1 MVLVFPASALFS
13 KISLQRLEDFEFI
26 NQQGKKL
33 RQSNLHAFLSNLRP
47 DCPRDVSCVAGV
59 RGFGRLGP
67 KLPQCRKTCV
77 SRSGVTTGN
86 SHISQARS
94 FWIIW
99 QDSIMIM
106 IISLNSCQFF
116 FYQNHSVHL
125 LDNTSFKITTESWM
139 KCGARF
145 SREFAPLTHLD
156 LEMKTKPLQV
166 QMIT

>member
-116 FYQNHSVHL
+116 FTKTIRSISLTIHL
-125 LDNTSFKITTESWM
+125 SKSPRNPEWNA
-139 KCGARF
+139 ARDSAENLHRLLISIWRWKP
-145 SREFAPLTHLD
+145 SRC
-156 LEMKTKPLQV
+156 KYRW
-166 QMIT
+166 